1 MHWQAPSLLRFIP
14 TACLLCMIAVLVSG
28 CINLERFRHEKY
40 SCSHNRAGLDEI
52 IVRRAKKGADVNIV
66 AGGKEISGQITA
78 ITDEAASIS
87 YENINLTLNRK
98 TGAITLADK
107 NRYYRLNCTVS
118 VFTL

>member
-1 MHWQAPSLLRFIP
+1 MAIKALFDMRILPAWLGLSLAAI
-14 TACLLCMIAVLVSG
+14 LLSG

-52 IVRRAKKGADVNIV
+52 IIRRAKKGADVNIV
-66 AGGKEISGQITA
+66 AGSKEISGQITA